1 MTASLS
7 FTSIS
12 IELFPLQTIGGDVG
26 DSDDDYDVGD
36 SDDDYDVGDNDDD
49 YDVGDGDDAKHLLR
63 QFKQNSQ

>member
-26 DSDDDYDVGD
+26 DNDDDYDVD
-36 SDDDYDVGDNDDD
+36 DNDDDYDVGDNDD
-49 YDVGDGDDAKHLLR
+49 AKQLLR
-63 QFKQNSQ
+63 QFKHNSQ

>member
-12 IELFPLQTIGGDVG
+12 RELFPLQMIGG
-26 DSDDDYDVGD
+26 
-36 SDDDYDVGDNDDD
+36 DVGDNDDD
-49 YDVGDGDDAKHLLR
+49 YDVGDDDDDYDVGDSDDAKHLLR